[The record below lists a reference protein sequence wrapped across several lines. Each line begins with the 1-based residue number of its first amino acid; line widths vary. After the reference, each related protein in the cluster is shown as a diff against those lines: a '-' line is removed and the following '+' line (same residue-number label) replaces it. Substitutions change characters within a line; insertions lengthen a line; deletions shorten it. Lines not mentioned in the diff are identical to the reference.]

1 MSLHETGSWI
11 RASLYAS
18 LPLTC
23 LTSTTWEVCVSPT
36 GVTKQTKAGCR
47 MRLTY
52 ILVKR
57 VDMFEG
63 MLIDGLLLG
72 RHVDDSDVVDVSGS
86 PLML

>member
-1 MSLHETGSWI
+1 
-11 RASLYAS
+11 
-18 LPLTC
+18 
-23 LTSTTWEVCVSPT
+23 
-36 GVTKQTKAGCR
+36 